1 MAEFTDIFKLQLDT
15 ESVIAGITKA
25 NGEIDKLD
33 AGLIE
38 TQTQLAKTEQRM
50 SSLKQA
56 LDKTM
61 NPTVAVKLA
70 NELKS
75 LTVEQT
81 KLNNVIKQYGQI
93 EEGNRAKAEAL
104 GNVVRKQLQE
114 QIELSQKLITIRGNT
129 VGFGAMQ
136 YQKPNVSAG
145 LSYMPQGGGVVG
157 GGIDPN
163 TYKAQADR
171 VKDVNRQLG
180 MSFTQIGRELPSLA
194 IGLNTFL
201 LAISNNLPMFTDN
214 LKKLKDA
221 NAELVKSGG
230 EAPSMFKSL
239 TGAIF
244 SWQTAITIGITLLTL
259 YGEKLIRAVAEML
272 TFKEA
277 LGLTIDQQIAFQK
290 QNEKASQQLTQMYET
305 YKYAR
310 GVLSG
315 LTEEQKNYQKEVDKL
330 NKTKAEG
337 FTTAITSFAK
347 AFDSKNI
354 KQFREVNGQLV
365 EIKENFEEV
374 GGVVRRVTPDFIGVF
389 DKSGRLMAEFN
400 VKLNKFDTTKPLNE
414 LYVLRMELIKM
425 KKNIGSY
432 VDEPQIIKRKV
443 IEQRIKDIMNYVN
456 NVEAINTQQLTQ
468 VQKDYLTGL
477 KLIVEDTNNAG
488 ANARANARAIL
499 KEFIDIRDI
508 SKQLADMELDV
519 KQNEADRALDK
530 SKKNLE
536 QIKTHYDIEGQ
547 EMANYIIA
555 RNELTEAIEHSY
567 DVKKEKAES
576 DFKFSIKA
584 IDDENKKIREQIEIV
599 NYNAEQ
605 QKKVAKDK
613 EEIQRIEIDRINS
626 VRRLNAQRLSEEQED
641 RLRVDLYKQYTDK
654 IVQLE
659 YDKTKQLAE
668 VDKEREKIYWEH
680 LKRMQQISEDFAKE
694 QLRHEKANA
703 ETNLNELLKHDK
715 NKVGKRIE
723 SAMFERQE
731 IENNELKA
739 EHERELREAKK
750 IQDLDERLNAEFAIN
765 EKYINKSNELSR
777 KHTTESA
784 EYRKLEKQAI
794 KDQVADYADY
804 THSIL
809 SAANNLAQQ
818 LLSMKI
824 QEVEQQQRIQGDRI
838 KEAEKLAERGN
849 AQSLKIEKDRM
860 ESLNKEKAKFVKQQ
874 QALNSLMI
882 ISETAVAVAK
892 AAAEGGAAAYVTIAA
907 ALIAL
912 AAGLAQAR
920 AMSSQAGYYEGGYTG
935 DGNRREVAGVTHKGE
950 MVMNHKTTSKYR
962 DVLEGVHEGRINL
975 NEWRDKVNM
984 FEALTN
990 GKLFTLTAPLS
1001 VNNNP
1006 NVTNVIKLES
1016 LEKRIDT
1023 LTNVVRGNTVG
1034 FNIDENGFSRYVSNT
1049 YGRYDKLKKA
1059 TRLVA

>member
-114 QIELSQKLITIRGNT
+114 QIELSQKLITIRGNAA
-129 VGFGAMQ
+129 GFGAMQ

-230 EAPSMFKSL
+230 EAPSMFNALK
-239 TGAIF
+239 GAIF
-244 SWQTAITIGITLLTL
+244 SWETAITIGITLLTL

-347 AFDSKNI
+347 AFDAKSI
-354 KQFREVNGQLV
+354 KQYREVNGQLV
-365 EIKENFEEV
+365 EIKEKFEEV
-374 GGVVRRVTPDFIGVF
+374 GGVVRRVTPDFISVF

-477 KLIVEDTNNAG
+477 KLIVGYTNNAG
-488 ANARANARAIL
+488 ANASANARAIL

-920 AMSSQAGYYEGGYTG
+920 AMASQAGYYEGGYTG

>member
-25 NGEIDKLD
+25 NGAIDKLD

-38 TQTQLAKTEQRM
+38 AQTQLAKTEQRM

-230 EAPSMFKSL
+230 EAPSMFNALK
-239 TGAIF
+239 GAIF
-244 SWQTAITIGITLLTL
+244 SWETAITIGITLLTL
-259 YGEKLIRAVAEML
+259 YGEKLISAVAEML

-315 LTEEQKNYQKEVDKL
+315 LTEEHKNYQKEVDKL

-347 AFDSKNI
+347 AFDAKSI
-354 KQFREVNGQLV
+354 KQYREVNGQLV
-365 EIKENFEEV
+365 EIKETFEEV
-374 GGVVRRVTPDFIGVF
+374 GGVVRRVTPDFISVF

-414 LYVLRMELIKM
+414 LYVLRMELLKM
-425 KKNIGSY
+425 NKNIGSY

-477 KLIVEDTNNAG
+477 KLIVGYTNNAG
-488 ANARANARAIL
+488 ANASANARAIL

-750 IQDLDERLNAEFAIN
+750 IKDLDERINAEFAIN

>member
-1 MAEFTDIFKLQLDT
+1 M
-15 ESVIAGITKA
+15 
-25 NGEIDKLD
+25 
-33 AGLIE
+33 
-38 TQTQLAKTEQRM
+38 
-50 SSLKQA
+50 
-56 LDKTM
+56 
-61 NPTVAVKLA
+61 
-70 NELKS
+70 
-75 LTVEQT
+75 
-81 KLNNVIKQYGQI
+81 
-93 EEGNRAKAEAL
+93 
-104 GNVVRKQLQE
+104 
-114 QIELSQKLITIRGNT
+114 
-129 VGFGAMQ
+129 
-136 YQKPNVSAG
+136 
-145 LSYMPQGGGVVG
+145 
-157 GGIDPN
+157 
-163 TYKAQADR
+163 
-171 VKDVNRQLG
+171 
-180 MSFTQIGRELPSLA
+180 
-194 IGLNTFL
+194 
-201 LAISNNLPMFTDN
+201 
-214 LKKLKDA
+214 
-221 NAELVKSGG
+221 
-230 EAPSMFKSL
+230 
-239 TGAIF
+239 
-244 SWQTAITIGITLLTL
+244 
-259 YGEKLIRAVAEML
+259 
-272 TFKEA
+272 
-277 LGLTIDQQIAFQK
+277 
-290 QNEKASQQLTQMYET
+290 
-305 YKYAR
+305 
-310 GVLSG
+310 
-315 LTEEQKNYQKEVDKL
+315 
-330 NKTKAEG
+330 
-337 FTTAITSFAK
+337 
-347 AFDSKNI
+347 
-354 KQFREVNGQLV
+354 V

-477 KLIVEDTNNAG
+477 KLIVGYTNNAG
-488 ANARANARAIL
+488 ANASANARAIL

-920 AMSSQAGYYEGGYTG
+920 AMASQAGYYEGGYTG

>member
-25 NGEIDKLD
+25 NGAIDKLD

-38 TQTQLAKTEQRM
+38 AQTQLAKTEQRM

-244 SWQTAITIGITLLTL
+244 SWQTAITIGITLLTV

-277 LGLTIDQQIAFQK
+277 LGLTIDQQIAFQN

-347 AFDSKNI
+347 AFDAKSI
-354 KQFREVNGQLV
+354 KQYREVNGQLV
-365 EIKENFEEV
+365 EIKEKFEEV
-374 GGVVRRVTPDFIGVF
+374 GGVVRRVTPDFISVF

-477 KLIVEDTNNAG
+477 KLIVGYTNNAG
-488 ANARANARAIL
+488 ANASANARAIL

-605 QKKVAKDK
+605 QKKVAEDK

-626 VRRLNAQRLSEEQED
+626 VRRLNAKRLSEEQED

-750 IQDLDERLNAEFAIN
+750 IKDLDERLNAEFAIN

-920 AMSSQAGYYEGGYTG
+920 AMASQAGYYEGGYTG

>member
-1 MAEFTDIFKLQLDT
+1 
-15 ESVIAGITKA
+15 
-25 NGEIDKLD
+25 
-33 AGLIE
+33 
-38 TQTQLAKTEQRM
+38 
-50 SSLKQA
+50 
-56 LDKTM
+56 
-61 NPTVAVKLA
+61 
-70 NELKS
+70 
-75 LTVEQT
+75 
-81 KLNNVIKQYGQI
+81 
-93 EEGNRAKAEAL
+93 
-104 GNVVRKQLQE
+104 
-114 QIELSQKLITIRGNT
+114 
-129 VGFGAMQ
+129 
-136 YQKPNVSAG
+136 
-145 LSYMPQGGGVVG
+145 
-157 GGIDPN
+157 
-163 TYKAQADR
+163 
-171 VKDVNRQLG
+171 
-180 MSFTQIGRELPSLA
+180 
-194 IGLNTFL
+194 
-201 LAISNNLPMFTDN
+201 
-214 LKKLKDA
+214 
-221 NAELVKSGG
+221 
-230 EAPSMFKSL
+230 
-239 TGAIF
+239 
-244 SWQTAITIGITLLTL
+244 
-259 YGEKLIRAVAEML
+259 
-272 TFKEA
+272 
-277 LGLTIDQQIAFQK
+277 
-290 QNEKASQQLTQMYET
+290 
-305 YKYAR
+305 
-310 GVLSG
+310 
-315 LTEEQKNYQKEVDKL
+315 
-330 NKTKAEG
+330 
-337 FTTAITSFAK
+337 
-347 AFDSKNI
+347 
-354 KQFREVNGQLV
+354 
-365 EIKENFEEV
+365 
-374 GGVVRRVTPDFIGVF
+374 
-389 DKSGRLMAEFN
+389 
-400 VKLNKFDTTKPLNE
+400 
-414 LYVLRMELIKM
+414 MELLKL

-488 ANARANARAIL
+488 ANAQENAMAIL

-547 EMANYIIA
+547 EMANYVIA

-613 EEIQRIEIDRINS
+613 AEIQRIEIDRINS
-626 VRRLNAQRLSEEQED
+626 VRRLKAQRLSEEQED

-777 KHTTESA
+777 KHATESA

-920 AMSSQAGYYEGGYTG
+920 AMASQAGYYEGGYTG

>member
-25 NGEIDKLD
+25 NGAIDKLD

-38 TQTQLAKTEQRM
+38 AQTQLAKTEQRM

-337 FTTAITSFAK
+337 ITTAITSFAK
-347 AFDSKNI
+347 AFDAKSI
-354 KQFREVNGQLV
+354 KQYREVNGQLV
-365 EIKENFEEV
+365 EIKETFEEV

-477 KLIVEDTNNAG
+477 KLIVGYTNNAG
-488 ANARANARAIL
+488 ANASANARAIL

>member
-25 NGEIDKLD
+25 NGAIDKLD

-114 QIELSQKLITIRGNT
+114 QIELSQKLITIRGNAA
-129 VGFGAMQ
+129 GFGAMQ

-244 SWQTAITIGITLLTL
+244 SWQTAITIGITLLTV

-804 THSIL
+804 THTIL

-975 NEWRDKVNM
+975 NEWREKVNM

>member
-25 NGEIDKLD
+25 NGAIDKLD

-38 TQTQLAKTEQRM
+38 AQTQLAKTEQRM

-230 EAPSMFKSL
+230 EAPSMFNALK
-239 TGAIF
+239 GAIF
-244 SWQTAITIGITLLTL
+244 SWETAITIGITLLTL
-259 YGEKLIRAVAEML
+259 YGEKLISAVAEML

-347 AFDSKNI
+347 AFDAKSI
-354 KQFREVNGQLV
+354 KQYREVNGQLV
-365 EIKENFEEV
+365 EIKEKFEEV
-374 GGVVRRVTPDFIGVF
+374 GGVVRRVTPDFISVF

-477 KLIVEDTNNAG
+477 KLIVGYTNNAG
-488 ANARANARAIL
+488 ANASANARAIL

>member
-25 NGEIDKLD
+25 NGAIDKLD

-38 TQTQLAKTEQRM
+38 AQTQLAKTEQRM

-259 YGEKLIRAVAEML
+259 YGEKLISAVAEML

-337 FTTAITSFAK
+337 LTTAITSFAK
-347 AFDSKNI
+347 AFDAKSI
-354 KQFREVNGQLV
+354 KQYREVNGQLV
-365 EIKENFEEV
+365 EIKEKFEEV

-477 KLIVEDTNNAG
+477 KLIVGYTNNAG
-488 ANARANARAIL
+488 ANASANARAIL

-626 VRRLNAQRLSEEQED
+626 VRRLNAKRLSEEQED

-794 KDQVADYADY
+794 KNQVADYADY
-804 THSIL
+804 THTIL

-920 AMSSQAGYYEGGYTG
+920 AMASQAGYYEGGYTG

>member
-365 EIKENFEEV
+365 EIKEKFEEV
-374 GGVVRRVTPDFIGVF
+374 GGVVRR
-389 DKSGRLMAEFN
+389 
-400 VKLNKFDTTKPLNE
+400 
-414 LYVLRMELIKM
+414 
-425 KKNIGSY
+425 
-432 VDEPQIIKRKV
+432 
-443 IEQRIKDIMNYVN
+443 
-456 NVEAINTQQLTQ
+456 
-468 VQKDYLTGL
+468 
-477 KLIVEDTNNAG
+477 
-488 ANARANARAIL
+488 
-499 KEFIDIRDI
+499 
-508 SKQLADMELDV
+508 
-519 KQNEADRALDK
+519 
-530 SKKNLE
+530 
-536 QIKTHYDIEGQ
+536 
-547 EMANYIIA
+547 
-555 RNELTEAIEHSY
+555 
-567 DVKKEKAES
+567 
-576 DFKFSIKA
+576 
-584 IDDENKKIREQIEIV
+584 
-599 NYNAEQ
+599 
-605 QKKVAKDK
+605 
-613 EEIQRIEIDRINS
+613 
-626 VRRLNAQRLSEEQED
+626 
-641 RLRVDLYKQYTDK
+641 
-654 IVQLE
+654 
-659 YDKTKQLAE
+659 
-668 VDKEREKIYWEH
+668 
-680 LKRMQQISEDFAKE
+680 
-694 QLRHEKANA
+694 
-703 ETNLNELLKHDK
+703 
-715 NKVGKRIE
+715 
-723 SAMFERQE
+723 
-731 IENNELKA
+731 
-739 EHERELREAKK
+739 
-750 IQDLDERLNAEFAIN
+750 
-765 EKYINKSNELSR
+765 
-777 KHTTESA
+777 
-784 EYRKLEKQAI
+784 
-794 KDQVADYADY
+794 
-804 THSIL
+804 
-809 SAANNLAQQ
+809 
-818 LLSMKI
+818 
-824 QEVEQQQRIQGDRI
+824 
-838 KEAEKLAERGN
+838 
-849 AQSLKIEKDRM
+849 
-860 ESLNKEKAKFVKQQ
+860 
-874 QALNSLMI
+874 
-882 ISETAVAVAK
+882 
-892 AAAEGGAAAYVTIAA
+892 
-907 ALIAL
+907 
-912 AAGLAQAR
+912 
-920 AMSSQAGYYEGGYTG
+920 
-935 DGNRREVAGVTHKGE
+935 
-950 MVMNHKTTSKYR
+950 
-962 DVLEGVHEGRINL
+962 
-975 NEWRDKVNM
+975 
-984 FEALTN
+984 
-990 GKLFTLTAPLS
+990 
-1001 VNNNP
+1001 
-1006 NVTNVIKLES
+1006 
-1016 LEKRIDT
+1016 
-1023 LTNVVRGNTVG
+1023 
-1034 FNIDENGFSRYVSNT
+1034 
-1049 YGRYDKLKKA
+1049 
-1059 TRLVA
+1059 

>member
-25 NGEIDKLD
+25 NGAIDNLD

-38 TQTQLAKTEQRM
+38 AQTQLAKTEQRM

-230 EAPSMFKSL
+230 EAPSMFKAL

-244 SWQTAITIGITLLTL
+244 SWQTAITIGITLLTV

-290 QNEKASQQLTQMYET
+290 QNEKASQQLNQMYET

-337 FTTAITSFAK
+337 ITTAITSFAK
-347 AFDSKNI
+347 AFDAKSI
-354 KQFREVNGQLV
+354 KQYREVNGQLV
-365 EIKENFEEV
+365 EIKEKFEEV
-374 GGVVRRVTPDFIGVF
+374 GGVVRRVTPDVVTVF
-389 DKSGRLMAEFN
+389 DELGKSIGEFN
-400 VKLNKFDTTKPLNE
+400 VKAGKFDTSKLKSE
-414 LYVLRMELIKM
+414 
-425 KKNIGSY
+425 
-432 VDEPQIIKRKV
+432 IIKLEKERSDILNTTIKSNDNQT
-443 IEQRIKDIMNYVN
+443 IRSAEKITERIKKLNKIIANT
-456 NVEAINTQQLTQ
+456 EAINTIQLTQ

-519 KQNEADRALDK
+519 KQNEADRTLDK

-555 RNELTEAIEHSY
+555 RSELTEAIEHSY

-626 VRRLNAQRLSEEQED
+626 VRRLKAQRLSEEQED

-777 KHTTESA
+777 KHATESA

-920 AMSSQAGYYEGGYTG
+920 AMASQAGYYEGGYTG

>member
-38 TQTQLAKTEQRM
+38 AQTQLAKTEQRM

-145 LSYMPQGGGVVG
+145 LSYMQQGGGFVG

-221 NAELVKSGG
+221 NVELVKSGG
-230 EAPSMFKSL
+230 EAPSMFKAL

-244 SWQTAITIGITLLTL
+244 SWQTAITIGITLLTV

-272 TFKEA
+272 TFKQA

-347 AFDSKNI
+347 AFDAKSI
-354 KQFREVNGQLV
+354 KQYREVNGQLV
-365 EIKENFEEV
+365 EIKEKFEEV

-414 LYVLRMELIKM
+414 LYVLRMELLKL

-488 ANARANARAIL
+488 ANARALL

-508 SKQLADMELDV
+508 SKQLSDMELDV

-530 SKKNLE
+530 SKKNIE

-547 EMANYIIA
+547 EMDNYIIA

-613 EEIQRIEIDRINS
+613 AEIQRIEIDRINS
-626 VRRLNAQRLSEEQED
+626 VRRLNAKRLSEEQED

-659 YDKTKQLAE
+659 YDKTKQLVE

-750 IQDLDERLNAEFAIN
+750 IQDLDERINAEFALN

-777 KHTTESA
+777 KHATESA

-849 AQSLKIEKDRM
+849 TQSLKIEKDRM

-912 AAGLAQAR
+912 SAGLAQAR
-920 AMSSQAGYYEGGYTG
+920 AMASQAGYYEGGYTG

>member
-38 TQTQLAKTEQRM
+38 AQTQLAKTEQRM

-129 VGFGAMQ
+129 VGFGSMQ

-171 VKDVNRQLG
+171 VKDINRQLG
-180 MSFTQIGRELPSLA
+180 MSFTQMGRELPSLA
-194 IGLNTFL
+194 IGLNTFI

-230 EAPSMFKSL
+230 EATSIFNVLK
-239 TGAIF
+239 GAIF
-244 SWQTAITIGITLLTL
+244 SWQTVITIGITLLTL
-259 YGEKLIRAVAEML
+259 FGEKLIKAVAEMF

-277 LGLTIDQQIAFQK
+277 LGLTTDQQIEFQK
-290 QNEKASQQLTQMYET
+290 HNEKASQQLTQMYET

-330 NKTKAEG
+330 NKTKTEG

-347 AFDSKNI
+347 AFDSKSI
-354 KQFREVNGQLV
+354 KQYREVNGQLV

-374 GGVVRRVTPDFIGVF
+374 GGVVRSVTPDFISVF

-414 LYVLRMELIKM
+414 LYVLRMELLKLN
-425 KKNIGSY
+425 KNIGSY
-432 VDEPQIIKRKV
+432 VDLSQIIKRRV
-443 IEQRIKDIMNYVN
+443 IEQRIKDITNYVN

-488 ANARANARAIL
+488 ANARAIL

-519 KQNEADRALDK
+519 KQNEADRTLDK

-555 RNELTEAIEHSY
+555 RNELTKAIEHSY

-613 EEIQRIEIDRINS
+613 AEIQRIEIDRINS

-659 YDKTKQLAE
+659 YDKTNQLAE
-668 VDKEREKIYWEH
+668 IDKEREKIYWEH

-750 IQDLDERLNAEFAIN
+750 IKDLDERINAEFAIN
-765 EKYINKSNELSR
+765 EKYINKSNELFR

-818 LLSMKI
+818 LLRMKI

-920 AMSSQAGYYEGGYTG
+920 AMSSQAGYYDGGYTG

-984 FEALTN
+984 FDALTN

-1016 LEKRIDT
+1016 LEKRIDI

>member
-1 MAEFTDIFKLQLDT
+1 MSNPYVLVHTLAFNLPSEVEIATRLLYEQCNGDFNKH
-15 ESVIAGITKA
+15 VIADLGFPIS
-25 NGEIDKLD
+25 EDKLPNSI
-33 AGLIE
+33 LE
-38 TQTQLAKTEQRM
+38 AKAINSE
-50 SSLKQA
+50 K
-56 LDKTM
+56 
-61 NPTVAVKLA
+61 
-70 NELKS
+70 LKS
-75 LTVEQT
+75 
-81 KLNNVIKQYGQI
+81 IAKQYGSEYI
-93 EEGNRAKAEAL
+93 
-104 GNVVRKQLQE
+104 QL
-114 QIELSQKLITIRGNT
+114 
-129 VGFGAMQ
+129 
-136 YQKPNVSAG
+136 PNIGVS
-145 LSYMPQGGGVVG
+145 
-157 GGIDPN
+157 
-163 TYKAQADR
+163 
-171 VKDVNRQLG
+171 
-180 MSFTQIGRELPSLA
+180 
-194 IGLNTFL
+194 
-201 LAISNNLPMFTDN
+201 
-214 LKKLKDA
+214 
-221 NAELVKSGG
+221 
-230 EAPSMFKSL
+230 
-239 TGAIF
+239 
-244 SWQTAITIGITLLTL
+244 
-259 YGEKLIRAVAEML
+259 
-272 TFKEA
+272 
-277 LGLTIDQQIAFQK
+277 QK

-330 NKTKAEG
+330 NKTKVEG

-347 AFDSKNI
+347 AFDAKSI
-354 KQFREVNGQLV
+354 KQYREVNGQLV
-365 EIKENFEEV
+365 EIKEKFEEV
-374 GGVVRRVTPDFIGVF
+374 GGVVRRVTPDFISVF

-477 KLIVEDTNNAG
+477 KLIVGYTNNAG
-488 ANARANARAIL
+488 ANASANARAIL

-605 QKKVAKDK
+605 QKKVAEDK

-626 VRRLNAQRLSEEQED
+626 VRRLNAKRLSEEQED

-750 IQDLDERLNAEFAIN
+750 IKDLDERINAEFAIN

-794 KDQVADYADY
+794 KNQVADYADY
-804 THSIL
+804 THTIL

-920 AMSSQAGYYEGGYTG
+920 AMASQAGYYEGGYTG

>member
-25 NGEIDKLD
+25 NGAIDKLD

-38 TQTQLAKTEQRM
+38 AQTQLAKTEQRM

-230 EAPSMFKSL
+230 EAPSMFKAL

-244 SWQTAITIGITLLTL
+244 SWQTAITIGITLLTV

-347 AFDSKNI
+347 AFDAKSI
-354 KQFREVNGQLV
+354 KQYREVNGQLV
-365 EIKENFEEV
+365 EIKEKFEEV

-389 DKSGRLMAEFN
+389 DKSGSLMAEFN

-414 LYVLRMELIKM
+414 LYVLRMELLKL

-488 ANARANARAIL
+488 ANAVANARAIL

-613 EEIQRIEIDRINS
+613 AEIQRIEIDRINS

-750 IQDLDERLNAEFAIN
+750 IQDLDESLNAEFALN

-777 KHTTESA
+777 KHATESA

-920 AMSSQAGYYEGGYTG
+920 AMASQAGYYEGGYTG

>member
-25 NGEIDKLD
+25 NGAIDNLD

-38 TQTQLAKTEQRM
+38 AQTQLAKTEQRM

-230 EAPSMFKSL
+230 EAPSMFNAL

-347 AFDSKNI
+347 AFDAKSI
-354 KQFREVNGQLV
+354 KQYREVNGQLV
-365 EIKENFEEV
+365 EIKEKFEEV

-389 DKSGRLMAEFN
+389 DKSGSLMAEFN

-414 LYVLRMELIKM
+414 LYVLRMELLKL

-432 VDEPQIIKRKV
+432 VDDPQIIKRKV
-443 IEQRIKDIMNYVN
+443 IEQRIKDIKNYVN

-488 ANARANARAIL
+488 ANARENARAIL

-576 DFKFSIKA
+576 EFKFSIKA

-613 EEIQRIEIDRINS
+613 AEIQRIEIDRINS

-703 ETNLNELLKHDK
+703 ETNLNNLLKHDK

-739 EHERELREAKK
+739 EHERELREANK

-920 AMSSQAGYYEGGYTG
+920 AMSSQAGYYDGGYTG

>member
-25 NGEIDKLD
+25 NGAIDKLD

-38 TQTQLAKTEQRM
+38 AQTQLAKTEQRM

-114 QIELSQKLITIRGNT
+114 QIELSQKLITIRGNAA
-129 VGFGAMQ
+129 GFGAMQ

-244 SWQTAITIGITLLTL
+244 SWQTAITIGITLLTV

-305 YKYAR
+305 YKYAK

-337 FTTAITSFAK
+337 LTTAITSFAK
-347 AFDSKNI
+347 AFDAKSI
-354 KQFREVNGQLV
+354 KQYREVNGQLV

-477 KLIVEDTNNAG
+477 KLIVGYTNNAG
-488 ANARANARAIL
+488 ANASANARAIL

-626 VRRLNAQRLSEEQED
+626 VRRLNAKRLSEEQED

-750 IQDLDERLNAEFAIN
+750 IKDLDERINAEFAIN

-794 KDQVADYADY
+794 KNQVADYADY
-804 THSIL
+804 THTIL

-920 AMSSQAGYYEGGYTG
+920 AMASQAGYYEGGYTG

>member
-25 NGEIDKLD
+25 NGAIDKLD

-38 TQTQLAKTEQRM
+38 AQTQLAKTEQRM

-277 LGLTIDQQIAFQK
+277 LGLTIDQQIAFQNH
-290 QNEKASQQLTQMYET
+290 NEKASQQLTQMYET

-337 FTTAITSFAK
+337 ITTAITSFAK
-347 AFDSKNI
+347 DFDAKSI
-354 KQFREVNGQLV
+354 KQYREVNGQLV

-374 GGVVRRVTPDFIGVF
+374 GGVVRRVTPDFISVF

-400 VKLNKFDTTKPLNE
+400 VKLGKFDTTKPLNE
-414 LYVLRMELIKM
+414 LYVLRMELLKL

-432 VDEPQIIKRKV
+432 VDVPQIIKRKV
-443 IEQRIKDIMNYVN
+443 IEQRIKDIMNYVK

-477 KLIVEDTNNAG
+477 KLIVGYTNNAG
-488 ANARANARAIL
+488 ANASANARAIL

-605 QKKVAKDK
+605 QKKVAEDK

-626 VRRLNAQRLSEEQED
+626 VRRLNAKRLSEEQED
-641 RLRVDLYKQYTDK
+641 RLRVDLYKKYTDK

-750 IQDLDERLNAEFAIN
+750 IKDLDERLNAEFAIN

-804 THSIL
+804 THTIL

-920 AMSSQAGYYEGGYTG
+920 AMASQAGYYEGGYTG

-1059 TRLVA
+1059 TRLVS